1 MNDISSYA
9 DTNLNQDSSLNIPD
23 ERINPEDYTKAELI
37 EKIKNLI
44 EENNK
49 NSIVIIQQQKY
60 IKNLEILAFSGK
72 VRKPAQTKAL
82 PQKEK
87 VVKVISHSQLAT
99 SSAPNNKLKKILS
112 LSIQK
117 TILFGGKFIKNV
129 TIKKKLKKLSKNP
142 YAYFADSKCKFL
154 RPLRNL
160 FERP

>member
-1 MNDISSYA
+1 MNDINNHA
-9 DTNLNQDSSLNIPD
+9 DTISNQDSSLNRQD
-23 ERINPEDYTKAELI
+23 ERISPEDYTKAELI

-49 NSIVIIQQQKY
+49 NSIIIIQQQKY

-99 SSAPNNKLKKILS
+99 SSAPNKLKRILS
-112 LSIQK
+112 LSMQK
-117 TILFGGKFIKNV
+117 TILFGGKFIKNAI
-129 TIKKKLKKLSKNP
+129 IKKKLKKLSKNP
-142 YAYFADSKCKFL
+142 YAYFADSKCKYL